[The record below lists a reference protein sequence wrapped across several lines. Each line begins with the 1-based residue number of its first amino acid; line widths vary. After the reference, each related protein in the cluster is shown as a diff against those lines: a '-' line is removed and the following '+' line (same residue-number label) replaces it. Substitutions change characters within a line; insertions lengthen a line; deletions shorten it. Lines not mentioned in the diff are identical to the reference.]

1 MNPGALHKLIIKF
14 KKMRGL
20 IVITTLITAL
30 VAAPSNALAVITTVD
45 FDGVNASGGFIDGVA
60 LDAYLLGF
68 GITITNVSPA
78 PPASSVRIID
88 EANDGRVNAFSVP
101 NYLTHMPVNTPI
113 SYDMNFA
120 TPLDSFSFTR
130 AEQDGTGPT
139 GLIVATWS
147 ARALDISSTTIDTV
161 GEPQRAFFGLDPPV
175 SFTLNGP
182 GITTVVFE
190 RTTTNFNAGL
200 QAVPIDDLV
209 LTSSL
214 EIVPLDIKPQSCPN
228 PVNVKSRGVLPVAL
242 LGTVN
247 FDVSEV
253 DLASVRLEGVAPVR
267 SGIEDVARP
276 FDLFDNV
283 EEAND
288 CTEEG
293 PDGLDDLTL
302 KFKTQEVVVA
312 LGAVSDG
319 QVLILTL
326 TGNLKAAFGG
336 TPFQGQDVVI
346 IKKKGN

>member
-1 MNPGALHKLIIKF
+1 MNSCALHKMIIKF
-14 KKMRGL
+14 KELRGL
-20 IVITTLITAL
+20 IIIAILITAF
-30 VAAPSNALAVITTVD
+30 VAAAPHAHAVITTVD
-45 FDGVNASGGFIDGVA
+45 FDGVNASGGSVTGAA

-68 GITITNVSPA
+68 GITITNVSPGG
-78 PPASSVRIID
+78 SSVQIID
-88 EANDGRVNAFSVP
+88 EANDVRINAVSVP
-101 NYLTHMPVNTPI
+101 NFLIHFPSNNPI
-113 SYDMNFA
+113 SYEMNFA
-120 TPLDSFSFTR
+120 TPLDGFSFTR
-130 AEQDGTGPT
+130 AGQDGTGST

-161 GEPQRAFFGLDPPV
+161 GEPQRGFFGLDPPV

-190 RTTTNFNAGL
+190 RTSTNTNAGL
-200 QAVPIDDLV
+200 QAVPVDDLV
-209 LTSSL
+209 LTSNL

-228 PVNVKSRGVLPVAL
+228 PVNIKSRGVLPVAL
-242 LGTVN
+242 LGTIN

-253 DLASVRLEGVAPVR
+253 DLVSVRLEGVAPVR

-276 FDLFDNV
+276 FDRFDNV
-283 EEAND
+283 VEAND

-293 PDGLDDLTL
+293 PDVLDDLTL
-302 KFKTQEVVVA
+302 KFKTQEVVAA

-336 TPFQGQDVVI
+336 TPIQGQDVVI
-346 IKKKGN
+346 IKKK